1 MKRLMDYHQKNH
13 PSDTHDAI
21 YVRGWS
27 YVLVWTEALKRAD
40 KAGQLNGPGVKAA
53 METIQNFDLGGLTNP
68 VTYTTSDH
76 RPSTK
81 TPIYVIKNGK
91 LEKVREY
98 EMPRKP
104 EWLGL

>member
-1 MKRLMDYHQKNH
+1 
-13 PSDTHDAI
+13 
-21 YVRGWS
+21 
-27 YVLVWTEALKRAD
+27 
-40 KAGQLNGPGVKAA
+40 

-68 VTYTTSDH
+68 VTYTATDH

-81 TPIYVIKNGK
+81 TPIYMIKDGK
-91 LEKVREY
+91 LVKIREY